1 MPSCV
6 SLPAPSSGR
15 FSTLV
20 ASLFAVVALILGTVG
35 IYSVLAYI
43 VAQRQR
49 DIGVRRALGASR
61 ADVMT
66 DVMRR
71 AVALT
76 GTGIVLGAAA
86 EWASTSVLASLF
98 LGVGAHD
105 PIIYGLAAAALGA
118 VALAAASV
126 PAFQATR
133 VDPVVALTST

>member
-1 MPSCV
+1 MTQSV
-6 SLPAPSSGR
+6 STTR
-15 FSTLV
+15 FSTFL

-86 EWASTSVLASLF
+86 AWVSTSVLASLF
-98 LGVGAHD
+98 VGVGAHD

-118 VALAAASV
+118 VALAAASL